1 MVLVG
6 LRIDTQRGGDL
17 GKDHGFCGSG
27 DRYSESRELVRFHGS
42 SEGVDRYSENR

>member
-1 MVLVG
+1 MVFMGVV
-6 LRIDTQRGGDL
+6 IDTQRGGDL